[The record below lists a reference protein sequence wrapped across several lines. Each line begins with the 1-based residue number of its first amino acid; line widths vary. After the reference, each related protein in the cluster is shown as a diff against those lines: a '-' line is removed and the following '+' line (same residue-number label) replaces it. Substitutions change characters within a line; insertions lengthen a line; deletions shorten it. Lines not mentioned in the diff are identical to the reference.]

1 MEGISSAP
9 STTVHLVD
17 LSLFYATEGGGVHTY
32 LTAKSAWL
40 RRHTAIRHTIVAAE
54 YPEGGALNAGT
65 NNAVTVNA
73 LTENAL
79 TARTDDQAKLVT
91 VPAWPIHHPNG
102 YRLPRS
108 IRSTVR
114 TLEQLQ
120 PDLIEVGDPYSFAW
134 AARRAQKVLHCPL
147 VAFHHSDLHQIVSRR
162 WGALAARAARAY
174 LRSLYRGFD
183 LVLAPSRYIAHQL
196 RSMGIQQT
204 CYQPLGVDCSIFTPQ
219 SRHPDLRLRLGLPH
233 SARLLV
239 YAGRLA
245 AEKRLPL
252 LLEAIERL
260 GNPYHL
266 LLVGGR
272 PSTPSAQVHSLP
284 YVRCQHSLA
293 GLLASCDALVHPGDQ
308 ETFGLVVLEAMA
320 CGLPVVGVAA
330 GGVQELVDARTGLL
344 VRPASA
350 DALAEGIAALYTLDR
365 AQLARQAREKVLRQY
380 DWHIIFP
387 QLLERYMRLLTGEQ
401 TQGAALSLATE

>member
-1 MEGISSAP
+1 MVKVEDISFAP

-32 LTAKSAWL
+32 LAAKSAWL
-40 RRHTAIRHTIVAAE
+40 RRHTSVQHTIVA
-54 YPEGGALNAGT
+54 PEVQEAGAQNLGT
-65 NNAVTVNA
+65 NNAT
-73 LTENAL
+73 TE
-79 TARTDDQAKLVT
+79 RTGDPAKLVV
-91 VPAWPIHHPNG
+91 VPAWSMHHPNG

-108 IRSTVR
+108 IRSTAR

-120 PDLIEVGDPYSFAW
+120 PDLIEVGDPYCFAW

-162 WGALAARAARAY
+162 WGPLAAHAARAY

-183 LVLAPSRYIAHQL
+183 LVLAPSRHITHQL
-196 RSMGIQQT
+196 RNMGIHQT
-204 CYQPLGVDCSIFTPQ
+204 RYQPLGVDCSIFNPH
-219 SRHPDLRLRLGLPH
+219 SRHPDLRRRLGLPH

-239 YAGRLA
+239 YAGRFA

-260 GNPYHL
+260 GQPYHL

-272 PSTPSAQVHSLP
+272 QSTSYARVHSLP
-284 YVRCQHSLA
+284 YVRCSRSLA
-293 GLLASCDALVHPGDQ
+293 SLLASCDALVHPGDQ

-320 CGLPVVGVAA
+320 CGLPVIGVAA
-330 GGVQELVDARTGLL
+330 GGVQELVDAGTGLL

-350 DALAEGIAALYTLDR
+350 DALAEGIAAIYTLDR
-365 AQLARQAREKVLRQY
+365 ARLAMQAREKVLRQY
-380 DWHIIFP
+380 DWQIIFP
-387 QLLERYMRLLTGEQ
+387 QLLESYMRLLTGEL